1 MKTRT
6 NKILLA
12 LFLLLLA
19 VYVFLFADCFS
30 QLPINPTPLQQGLVL
45 HLHGIPMFLIQLL
58 LYRLSK
64 PWWWHLVPVLPMLVV
79 GLGFMSFAEWY
90 ILGWILVA
98 WWCAAPAIVRSF
110 RCFPL
115 SPPSP
120 CSVRPSACSSW
131 SSAGAPSKR
140 SGWLR
145 RCCSERAFCG
155 AGSIWS
161 STATG
166 TLCWAFWLCAPASLA

>member
-98 WWCAAPAIVRSF
+98 WWCAAPAIGCALAWAVYSFWKLYRKGDVRN
-110 RCFPL
+110 
-115 SPPSP
+115 
-120 CSVRPSACSSW
+120 AD
-131 SSAGAPSKR
+131 
-140 SGWLR
+140 
-145 RCCSERAFCG
+145 
-155 AGSIWS
+155 
-161 STATG
+161 
-166 TLCWAFWLCAPASLA
+166 